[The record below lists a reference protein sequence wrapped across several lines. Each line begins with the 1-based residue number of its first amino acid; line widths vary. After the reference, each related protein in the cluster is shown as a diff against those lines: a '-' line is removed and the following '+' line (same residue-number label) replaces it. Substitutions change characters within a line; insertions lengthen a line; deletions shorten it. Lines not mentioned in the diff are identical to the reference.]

1 MLQLWTLLT
10 KEERNIVRKK
20 REGPTDLVKH
30 AYFKNKQC
38 TVHQNKSLNPLFEKK
53 IFELS
58 LHFRRNRYLWLW
70 NCLQNIICFDWTVMQ
85 EVIDKTAF
93 AIGSP
98 FSLETS
104 ACQNLSN

>member
-53 IFELS
+53 SLS
-58 LHFRRNRYLWLW
+58 CHCTFGETDT
-70 NCLQNIICFDWTVMQ
+70 CGSGTVCKISFVLIGLLCKRLLTKQ
-85 EVIDKTAF
+85 LLPLEVHLALKHQLVKI
-93 AIGSP
+93 
-98 FSLETS
+98 
-104 ACQNLSN
+104 